1 MQPIVAHPH
10 YRAAPLDVGAKP
22 WAPEEPADKAC
33 DFVLAHRRMN
43 QAIARVTKSLLIEV
57 IIARE
62 ERGPRQL
69 MKQHDDSVVSDPLVP
84 HVGTDLTHTDVP
96 PAQELP
102 LVLRNV
108 LIEKIHPATSAG
120 S

>member
-1 MQPIVAHPH
+1 
-10 YRAAPLDVGAKP
+10 
-22 WAPEEPADKAC
+22 
-33 DFVLAHRRMN
+33 
-43 QAIARVTKSLLIEV
+43 
-57 IIARE
+57 
-62 ERGPRQL
+62 
-69 MKQHDDSVVSDPLVP
+69 MKQHDDSVVSDSLVP